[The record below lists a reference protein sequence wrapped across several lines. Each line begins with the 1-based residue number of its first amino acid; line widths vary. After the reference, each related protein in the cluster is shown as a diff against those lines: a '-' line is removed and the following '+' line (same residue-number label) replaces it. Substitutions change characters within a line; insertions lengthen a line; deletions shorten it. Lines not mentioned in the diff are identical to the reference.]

1 MENFYCEMTKD
12 TPEINFNAEKGELF
26 ITGASYPENSIAF
39 FEPVIDL
46 INDYFKQ
53 YDKKLILNVKLSY
66 FNTSSSKA
74 LLDIFDIL
82 DEKYNEGRDIEVNW
96 HYRDDYET
104 ILENGEEFA
113 EDLSFPFN
121 LIEYGKEDSI
131 KFRDRDEEEK

>member
-1 MENFYCEMTKD
+1 MENLYREMTKD
-12 TPEINFNAEKGELF
+12 TPEINFNIETGELF

-39 FEPVIDL
+39 YEPVIDL
-46 INDYFKQ
+46 INAYFRQ
-53 YDKKLILNVKLSY
+53 FDKKLTLNVKLSY

-82 DEKYNEGRDIEVNW
+82 DDKYNEGRKIEVNW

-131 KFRDRDEEEK
+131 KFKDRDEEEK